1 MCFCKKPSATF
12 KSFTRFSVSIV
23 WPNYLSSFNKRCTHS
38 FSCKKEESIQVG
50 NMGWN
55 WTYNTF
61 TTYIRTVAKL
71 VILPYMMKEK
81 WYRIKFTD
89 FFLYFLI
96 VFLWNRRF
104 NEILFEQ
111 FHYFLCPYDETIH
124 THMHIHLYSHT
135 HTHTYIYI
143 HFSWC
148 L

>member
-61 TTYIRTVAKL
+61 TTYIWTVAKL

-96 VFLWNRRF
+96 VFLVEPTFQWNSVQA
-104 NEILFEQ
+104 ISLFSLPIWTTHIQ
-111 FHYFLCPYDETIH
+111 TH
-124 THMHIHLYSHT
+124 THIHT
-135 HTHTYIYI
+135 HTHT

-148 L
+148 F